1 MSNPVDP
8 SPPAPVETRGAADV
22 LRAGGVV
29 GRDLLAVDWASTGIG
44 PPDGWPR
51 SLTTA
56 LRILLTSRFAMWMA
70 WGADLTFFCND
81 AYRRDTLGEKYPWA
95 LGRSARDV
103 WAEIWPDI
111 GPRIDAVM
119 RTGEATWDEALLL
132 FLERSGYAEETYH
145 TFSYSPL
152 HDDDGAIVGMLC
164 VVSEDTDRVIGE
176 RHMATLRDLGSDT
189 TTVRTEAEVLA
200 AAVRRLQGDL
210 RSLPFALFYVFD
222 EDGGS
227 ARLSG
232 AAGIRPDA
240 PAAPAAI
247 DVDDPEAVWPAA
259 ALAAGESALV
269 EDIDERIAALPTG
282 VWDEPPRRALVVPL
296 PQQGQRRPYGFL
308 VAALNR
314 YRALDDAYRSFV
326 GLVAGQVAAG
336 ISTAR
341 AYDAERRRAEQLAEL
356 DHAKT
361 AFFTNVSHELRTPLT
376 LLLGPAEDALRDEDA
391 PLPAAQRWRVEAVQ
405 RNGQRLLMLVN
416 SLLDFSRL
424 ESGRA
429 TARFASIDLARYTTE
444 LASMFRSAYERAGLT
459 LEVECPPLRE
469 PVYVD
474 ADMWAKIVLNLLSN
488 ALKYTFEGGVT
499 LRLTDTD
506 TDGGGP
512 RLVVTDTGT
521 GIEPAEQAQLF
532 ERFHRVLG
540 ARSRS
545 HEGTGIGLALV
556 AELSGL
562 HGGQV
567 GVESAPGEGST
578 FTVALRFGRDH
589 LPADQVVTGDGDGD
603 GASAAGCAEDF
614 LAEALRWL
622 EPAPENPGEDGAGPP
637 ASGGARPRVLVV
649 DDNADMREYVALL
662 LADDYDVA
670 AARDGAAAL
679 ALVREAAPDL
689 VLTDVMMPELD
700 GFGLLA
706 AMRADPDTSHIP
718 VVMLSAR
725 AGEEGTIEGLEAG
738 ADDYLV
744 KPFTARELRAR
755 VRANLE
761 LDRARRIRSE
771 LERSREL
778 LDEAEFLAGVG
789 SWEIDLAT
797 SQVRASAQYL
807 RLLAVSADEL
817 RAAGLEGALGFIHAD
832 DRERVTKAI
841 TDAVENGAP
850 FDVEC
855 RIVPARGPE
864 RMVRA
869 RGVVHHGED
878 GRPAVLRGSAQDV
891 TEQHEAEAVRRI
903 AAATAEAAAREH
915 AIADELQRS
924 LLPDV
929 VLDPEHLE
937 IASYYRAG
945 VEGTQVGG
953 DWYDVIELG
962 AGRTALVIGDVRGR
976 GVRAA
981 AIMGQVRAAV
991 RAFARLDLAPG
1002 DMLELL
1008 DGVVRDLGEDQIVT
1022 CVYAIYDPI
1031 DGALVY
1037 ANAGHLP
1044 PLLAAP
1050 GLPARR
1056 LGGREPPLGSG
1067 PLSASEH
1074 QVRIPDGALVA
1085 LYTDGLV
1092 ERRMGAVDAGIDALA
1107 TAIEAAAGPV
1117 ELLPGV
1123 LVDALLPDG
1132 PDDDVAVLVAR
1143 VPPPGADASSATLPI
1158 AAEPRAVADARGFV
1172 AAALRSRGT
1181 DEAVVQRAVLLTS
1194 ELVTN
1199 AVLYGRPPI
1208 RLRLRHTA
1216 RHAIIEVYDGTAVL
1230 PRRLRPTP
1238 DDEHG
1243 RGIQLVASLAERWGT
1258 RPLPHGKSVWCMLE
1272 L

>member
-1 MSNPVDP
+1 MPNPADP
-8 SPPAPVETRGAADV
+8 APRAPVETRGAADV
-22 LRAGGVV
+22 LEAGGAV
-29 GRDLLAVDWASTGIG
+29 GRDLLAVDWARTGIG
-44 PPDGWPR
+44 PPEGWPR

-81 AYRRDTLGEKYPWA
+81 AYRRDTLAEKYPWA
-95 LGRSARDV
+95 LGRSAREV

-119 RTGEATWDEALLL
+119 RTGDATWDEALLL
-132 FLERSGYAEETYH
+132 FLERSGYVEETYH

-152 HDDDGAIVGMLC
+152 HDDDGAIAGMLC
-164 VVSEDTDRVIGE
+164 VVSEDTDTVIGE

-189 TTVRTEAEVLA
+189 TSVRTEAEVLA
-200 AAVRRLQGDL
+200 AAVRHLQGDL
-210 RSLPFALFYVFD
+210 RSLPFALFYLFD
-222 EDGGS
+222 DDSDG

-232 AAGIRPDA
+232 AAGIRPGT
-240 PAAPAAI
+240 PAAPH
-247 DVDDPEAVWPAA
+247 VVGLDDPGAIWPAA
-259 ALAAGESALV
+259 ALAAGETALV
-269 EDIDERIAALPTG
+269 EDLDRRIAALPTG
-282 VWDEPPRRALVVPL
+282 AWDEPPRRALVVPL
-296 PQQGQRRPYGFL
+296 PQQGQQRPYGFL

-356 DHAKT
+356 DRAKT

-376 LLLGPAEDALRDEDA
+376 LLLGPAEDALRDDDA
-391 PLPAAQRWRVEAVQ
+391 PLPGTQRWRVEAVQ

-429 TARFASIDLARYTTE
+429 TAHFESIDLARYTTE
-444 LASMFRSAYERAGLT
+444 LASMFRSAFERAGLT
-459 LEVECPPLRE
+459 LDVECPPLRE
-469 PVYVD
+469 HVYVD

-488 ALKYTFEGGVT
+488 ALKFTFEGGAT
-499 LRLTDTD
+499 LRLTDAD
-506 TDGGGP
+506 DGP

-521 GIEPAEQAQLF
+521 GIEPAEQPQLF

-562 HGGQV
+562 HGGEV
-567 GVESAPGEGST
+567 GVESAPGQGST
-578 FTVALRFGRDH
+578 FTVGLHYGRDH
-589 LPADQVVTGDGDGD
+589 LPPDQVAAGDGD
-603 GASAAGCAEDF
+603 GASAAGRAEGF
-614 LAEALRWL
+614 VAEALRWL
-622 EPAPENPGEDGAGPP
+622 EAAPEDRAVDRDGDGAPT
-637 ASGGARPRVLVV
+637 ARGARPRVLVV
-649 DDNADMREYVALL
+649 DDNADMRDYVASL
-662 LADDYDVA
+662 LAHDYDVA

-679 ALVREAAPDL
+679 ALVRETAPDL

-706 AMRADPDTSHIP
+706 AMRADADTSHIP

-761 LDRARRIRSE
+761 LDRARRIRAE

-778 LDEAEFLAGVG
+778 LDEAEYLAGVG

-797 SQVRASAQYL
+797 RQVRASAQYL
-807 RLLAVSADEL
+807 RLLAVTADEL
-817 RAAGLEGALGFIHAD
+817 RVAGLEGALEFIHAG
-832 DRERVTKAI
+832 DRARVATAI
-841 TDAVENGAP
+841 EDAVEDGAP

-864 RMVRA
+864 RIVRA
-869 RGVVHHGED
+869 RGVLHHDED
-878 GRPAVLRGSAQDV
+878 GRPAVLRGSAQDI
-891 TEQHEAEAVRRI
+891 TEQREAEAVRRI

-929 VLDPEHLE
+929 VLDPEHIE

-962 AGRTALVIGDVRGR
+962 AGRTALVIGDVMGR

-991 RAFARLDLAPG
+991 RAFARLDLGPS

-1031 DGALVY
+1031 DGVLVY

-1044 PLLAAP
+1044 PLLAPPDAP
-1050 GLPARR
+1050 AIR
-1056 LGGREPPLGSG
+1056 LEGREPPLGSG
-1067 PLSASEH
+1067 PLSVSEH
-1074 QVRIPDGALVA
+1074 QMRIPDGALVA

-1107 TAIEAAAGPV
+1107 TAVEAAAGPI
-1117 ELLPGV
+1117 EPLPGV

-1143 VPPPGADASSATLPI
+1143 VPPPGADGSSATLPI
-1158 AAEPRAVADARGFV
+1158 AAEPRSVADARAFV
-1172 AAALRSRGT
+1172 AAALRSRDT
-1181 DEAVVQRAVLLTS
+1181 DETVVQRAILLAS

-1199 AVLYGRPPI
+1199 AVLHGRPPI
-1208 RLRLRHTA
+1208 RLRLRHTT

-1258 RPLPHGKSVWCMLE
+1258 RPLPHGKSVWCMLV

>member
-1 MSNPVDP
+1 M
-8 SPPAPVETRGAADV
+8 T
-22 LRAGGVV
+22 GG
-29 GRDLLAVDWASTGIG
+29 
-44 PPDGWPR
+44 
-51 SLTTA
+51 
-56 LRILLTSRFAMWMA
+56 
-70 WGADLTFFCND
+70 
-81 AYRRDTLGEKYPWA
+81 
-95 LGRSARDV
+95 
-103 WAEIWPDI
+103 
-111 GPRIDAVM
+111 
-119 RTGEATWDEALLL
+119 
-132 FLERSGYAEETYH
+132 
-145 TFSYSPL
+145 
-152 HDDDGAIVGMLC
+152 
-164 VVSEDTDRVIGE
+164 
-176 RHMATLRDLGSDT
+176 
-189 TTVRTEAEVLA
+189 
-200 AAVRRLQGDL
+200 
-210 RSLPFALFYVFD
+210 
-222 EDGGS
+222 
-227 ARLSG
+227 
-232 AAGIRPDA
+232 
-240 PAAPAAI
+240 
-247 DVDDPEAVWPAA
+247 
-259 ALAAGESALV
+259 
-269 EDIDERIAALPTG
+269 
-282 VWDEPPRRALVVPL
+282 
-296 PQQGQRRPYGFL
+296 
-308 VAALNR
+308 
-314 YRALDDAYRSFV
+314 
-326 GLVAGQVAAG
+326 
-336 ISTAR
+336 
-341 AYDAERRRAEQLAEL
+341 
-356 DHAKT
+356 
-361 AFFTNVSHELRTPLT
+361 
-376 LLLGPAEDALRDEDA
+376 
-391 PLPAAQRWRVEAVQ
+391 
-405 RNGQRLLMLVN
+405 
-416 SLLDFSRL
+416 
-424 ESGRA
+424 
-429 TARFASIDLARYTTE
+429 
-444 LASMFRSAYERAGLT
+444 
-459 LEVECPPLRE
+459 
-469 PVYVD
+469 
-474 ADMWAKIVLNLLSN
+474 
-488 ALKYTFEGGVT
+488 
-499 LRLTDTD
+499 
-506 TDGGGP
+506 
-512 RLVVTDTGT
+512 
-521 GIEPAEQAQLF
+521 
-532 ERFHRVLG
+532 
-540 ARSRS
+540 
-545 HEGTGIGLALV
+545 
-556 AELSGL
+556 
-562 HGGQV
+562 
-567 GVESAPGEGST
+567 
-578 FTVALRFGRDH
+578 
-589 LPADQVVTGDGDGD
+589 GDGD
-603 GASAAGCAEDF
+603 GASAAGRAEDF

-622 EPAPENPGEDGAGPP
+622 EPTPEDRGEDGAGPP
-637 ASGGARPRVLVV
+637 ASGGVRPRVLVV

-832 DRERVTKAI
+832 DRERVTNAI

-962 AGRTALVIGDVRGR
+962 AGRTALVIGDVMGR